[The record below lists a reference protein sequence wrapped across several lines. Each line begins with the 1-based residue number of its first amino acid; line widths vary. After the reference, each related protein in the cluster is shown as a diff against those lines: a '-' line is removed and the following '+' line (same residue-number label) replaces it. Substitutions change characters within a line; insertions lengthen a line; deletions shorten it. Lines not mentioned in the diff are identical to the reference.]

1 MKRIFPMPVM
11 SAFLLAT
18 WLILNQTIAAAHI
31 LLGLILAIGLPLL
44 TLSVQSHRAR
54 IRNPHKIIV
63 LFFVVLKD
71 IVSSNIAVAKIALGK
86 AERASH
92 SGFMWIPLELKDPY
106 GLAVLACVITST
118 PGTVWVEYDMDNSR
132 LMIHVLDLQDESV
145 WRDTIKQR
153 YESLLLEIFQS

>member
-1 MKRIFPMPVM
+1 MKRILPMPVM

-18 WLILNQTIAAAHI
+18 WLILNQSVSTGQIV
-31 LLGLILAIGLPLL
+31 LGAFLAILIPIL
-44 TLSVQSHRAR
+44 TLPVQSHRAR
-54 IRNPHKIIV
+54 IRNPHKIIT

-71 IVSSNIAVAKIALGK
+71 IVASNIAVAKIVLGK
-86 AERASH
+86 PERASH
-92 SGFMWIPLELKDPY
+92 SGFMWIPLELRDPY

-132 LMIHVLDLQDESV
+132 LMIHVLDLQDETA

-153 YESLLLEIFQS
+153 YESLLLEIFQA

>member
-1 MKRIFPMPVM
+1 MKRLVPVPVM
-11 SAFLLAT
+11 SLFLFAS
-18 WLILNQTIAAAHI
+18 WLMLNQTVALSHI
-31 LLGLILAIGLPLL
+31 LLGFILAIILPLI

-54 IRNPHKIIV
+54 IRHPHKIIV

-71 IVSSNIAVAKIALGK
+71 IVTSNIAVAKIVLGK
-86 AERASH
+86 TERAAH
-92 SGFMWIPLELKDPY
+92 SGFMWIPLQLKDPY

-118 PGTVWVEYDMDNSR
+118 PGTVWVEYDLANSR
-132 LMIHVLDLQDESV
+132 LMIHVLDLQDETV